1 MEKWLKVT
9 TIIIII
15 CCWYQRVKKRLHVP
29 ALITI
34 WVAVPFF
41 EIAMGVFS
49 TDIINGVCVP
59 FGVYSSVAMA
69 KSMSFAIFLVAYL
82 LPLALMIFCYS
93 RIVYTLRVKVTQRRC
108 ICWYC
113 LGLLSYLAVTLTS
126 VRPGLGGG
134 RWRQMR
140 WCKLNETKCR
150 SATSNNVVPNVAL

>member
-93 RIVYTLRVKVTQRRC
+93 RIVYTLRVKVTQRR
-108 ICWYC
+108 WY
-113 LGLLSYLAVTLTS
+113 LLILSRTLVVLSCHTHVS
-126 VRPGLGGG
+126 SAWSGGG

-140 WCKLNETKCR
+140 WCKLNETKGR